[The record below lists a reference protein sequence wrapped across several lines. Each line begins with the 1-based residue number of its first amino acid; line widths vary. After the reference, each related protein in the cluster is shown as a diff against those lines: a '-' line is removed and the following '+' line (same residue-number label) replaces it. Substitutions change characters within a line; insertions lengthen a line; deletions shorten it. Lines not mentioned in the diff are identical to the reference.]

1 MITENNHK
9 ERTIFDLFTEYLVKE
24 STNNIVNDF
33 MSPLTNKFFATN
45 LNNMYETINTATD
58 TLKADTF
65 VDILKKCMQT
75 SVVCNKD

>member
-45 LNNMYETINTATD
+45 LNNMYKTINTATD

-65 VDILKKCMQT
+65 VDILKKMYADF
-75 SVVCNKD
+75 SGM